1 MVGMIRIGLF
11 ATLIFFSAPK
21 LTFAQCKDLYRF
33 YAIIDLKAKTIEMTK
48 IDSAFEKFCDD
59 LVIPPNANLEII
71 LSKNKNTFSTKLY
84 RSMVRFW
91 DHPED
96 NGKWTGGVMP
106 QTKLYIDSFLPVW
119 YKGAVMKIKDIKKD
133 KILSEATL

>member
-1 MVGMIRIGLF
+1 MIRICLF

-33 YAIIDLKAKTIEMTK
+33 YAIVDLKAKTIEMTK

-91 DHPED
+91 DHPE
-96 NGKWTGGVMP
+96 NNENWTGGITP
-106 QTKLYIDSFLPVW
+106 QTKLYIDSFLPSW
-119 YKGAVMKIKDIKKD
+119 YKGSVMKIKDIRKN
-133 KILSEATL
+133 KIISEATL